1 VSGEITKEMDAAIHH
16 ISRALGKALN
26 VKPSIRSPNGRLR
39 IGVTSEQ
46 RKLASLLLKS
56 IELRLKFKARDE

>member
-1 VSGEITKEMDAAIHH
+1 MSGEITKEMDAAIHH

-26 VKPSIRSPNGRLR
+26 LKGSRTPNGRLR
-39 IGVTSEQ
+39 VGITSEQ